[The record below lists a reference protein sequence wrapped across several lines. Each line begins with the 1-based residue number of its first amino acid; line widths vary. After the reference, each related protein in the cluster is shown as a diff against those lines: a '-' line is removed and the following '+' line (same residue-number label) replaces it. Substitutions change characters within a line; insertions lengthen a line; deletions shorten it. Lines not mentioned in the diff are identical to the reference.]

1 MCVLKYAEQELLQN
15 AVDRS
20 MMCSGIDRL
29 TLRYVWSCEMFG
41 LCRVLSHFGMMAVA
55 ILWCTAMFESET
67 LAADR
72 KDILGPE
79 QRPSTERHWQIG
91 LTPSYSSGNFGT
103 GTTSEFVYAPLS
115 IRRLFRDGD
124 VTVVIPFVS
133 VTSNGTATLVGGQPI
148 PTLPGRC
155 TKKSGTEIDTSKP
168 ECLALL
174 NSNQGV
180 TSGQKVTNSGLGDI
194 ILRGRY
200 YVVEEQDYLPL
211 IAVIAK
217 IKVPTAAAS
226 RGLGTGALDHGYGI
240 EMSKL
245 IGEKWITFFDGGYNF
260 IGDPDGRELQNQY
273 WFDVGGGRYLT
284 KNVLLSVYYEEYR
297 ALVADR
303 VNIRD
308 VFFAFNYK
316 ASAAWRFNGGV
327 LVGLS
332 NGAPDYG
339 VSLGTSYRF

>member
-1 MCVLKYAEQELLQN
+1 MSWGRLLRCYGIVAGAVLGGIFASQ
-15 AVDRS
+15 
-20 MMCSGIDRL
+20 SG
-29 TLRYVWSCEMFG
+29 
-41 LCRVLSHFGMMAVA
+41 
-55 ILWCTAMFESET
+55 T
-67 LAADR
+67 LAADGR
-72 KDILGPE
+72 EKVGPE
-79 QRPSTERHWQIG
+79 QRPSSERNWQVG

-103 GTTSEFVYAPLS
+103 GITSEFVYVPLS

-133 VTSNGTATLVGGQPI
+133 VTSNGTATLVGGQPT
-148 PTLPGRC
+148 PTLPGTC
-155 TKKSGTEIDTSKP
+155 TKKSGTEIDTDKP

-174 NSNQGV
+174 RAGQGV
-180 TSGQKVTNSGLGDI
+180 TTGQKVTNSGLGDI

-200 YVVEEQDYLPL
+200 YIVEEKEYLPL
-211 IAVIAK
+211 IAVTAK

-226 RGLGTGALDHGYGI
+226 QGLGTGALDHGYGI

-284 KNVLLSVYYEEYR
+284 KNFLVSVYYEEYR

>member
-1 MCVLKYAEQELLQN
+1 MSWGRLLRCYGIVAGAVLGGIFALQ
-15 AVDRS
+15 
-20 MMCSGIDRL
+20 SG
-29 TLRYVWSCEMFG
+29 
-41 LCRVLSHFGMMAVA
+41 
-55 ILWCTAMFESET
+55 T
-67 LAADR
+67 LAADGR
-72 KDILGPE
+72 EKVGPE
-79 QRPSTERHWQIG
+79 QRPSSERNWQVG

-103 GTTSEFVYAPLS
+103 GITSEFVYVPLS

-133 VTSNGTATLVGGQPI
+133 VTSNGTATLVGGQPT
-148 PTLPGRC
+148 PTLPGTC
-155 TKKSGTEIDTSKP
+155 TKKSGTEIDTDKP

-174 NSNQGV
+174 RAGQGV
-180 TSGQKVTNSGLGDI
+180 TTGQKVTNSGLGDI

-200 YVVEEQDYLPL
+200 YIVEEKEYLPL
-211 IAVIAK
+211 IAVTAK

-226 RGLGTGALDHGYGI
+226 QGLGTGALDHGYGI

-284 KNVLLSVYYEEYR
+284 KNFLLSVYYEEYR

>member
-1 MCVLKYAEQELLQN
+1 MGMCATLM
-15 AVDRS
+15 R
-20 MMCSGIDRL
+20 CGI
-29 TLRYVWSCEMFG
+29 MG
-41 LCRVLSHFGMMAVA
+41 MAV
-55 ILWCTAMFESET
+55 LGCLTVFQSET
-67 LAADR
+67 VAADG
-72 KDILGPE
+72 KDKVGPE
-79 QRPSTERHWQIG
+79 QRPSAERHWQIG

-133 VTSNGTATLVGGQPI
+133 VTSNGTATLVGGQPT

-155 TKKSGTEIDTSKP
+155 TKKSGTELDTSKP
-168 ECLALL
+168 ECLALV
-174 NSNQGV
+174 NSGQGV

-200 YVVEEQDYLPL
+200 YMLEEQDYLPL
-211 IAVIAK
+211 IAVTAK

-226 RGLGTGALDHGYGI
+226 QGLGTGALDHGYGI

-245 IGEKWITFFDGGYNF
+245 IREKWIAFLDGGYNF
-260 IGDPDGRELQNQY
+260 IGDPDGRQLQNQY

-284 KNVLLSVYYEEYR
+284 KNFLVSVYYEEYR

-316 ASAAWRFNGGV
+316 ASEAWRFNGGV